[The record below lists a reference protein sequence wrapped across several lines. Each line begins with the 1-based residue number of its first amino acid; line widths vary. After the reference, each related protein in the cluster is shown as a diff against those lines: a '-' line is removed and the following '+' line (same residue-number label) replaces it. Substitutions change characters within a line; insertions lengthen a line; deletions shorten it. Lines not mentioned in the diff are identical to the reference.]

1 MSQDRA
7 GTERMLGLA
16 CVGGA
21 AVAWSTAGL
30 FSRAVELDA
39 ATMLVWR
46 SLFGGVVI
54 ATWVGIATRGHVLA
68 GILRLG
74 WPGLAVGLA
83 GAVAMASF
91 LGALALT
98 SVAAVMVL
106 QATAPF
112 VAALLAWLLMREP
125 ITRATLAASAVAL
138 AGVLVMVGGA
148 WRTGSLAGIGLA
160 LVMSIAFAVVMVVM
174 RRHRQVS
181 MMPANLVAILLT
193 VLVGLPFASPAAL
206 DPSALGWLA
215 AFGVVQMGLGTILFT
230 LGVRHLPAAQTA
242 LVTLL
247 EVVLAPL
254 WVWLAFAETPP
265 ATTLAGGLL
274 ILVAVLGHTAW
285 TTGRPLAAAARPRP
299 GPGP

>member
-7 GTERMLGLA
+7 SRERVLGLA

-30 FSRAVELDA
+30 FSRTVDLDA
-39 ATMLVWR
+39 WTMLVWR
-46 SLFGGVVI
+46 SVFGGLVI

-74 WPGLAVGLA
+74 WPGLAVGIA

-91 LGALALT
+91 MAALGLT

-125 ITRATLAASAVAL
+125 ITPATLAASGLAL
-138 AGVLVMVGGA
+138 TGVVVMVGGA
-148 WRTGSLAGIGLA
+148 WRTGSLAGMLLA

-193 VLVGLPFASPAAL
+193 ILVGLPFASFAAI
-206 DPSALGWLA
+206 DGTALAWLA

-230 LGVRHLPAAQTA
+230 AGVRHLPAAQTA

-254 WVWLAFAETPP
+254 WVWLAFAETPSG
-265 ATTLAGGLL
+265 ATLAGGAL
-274 ILVAVLGHTAW
+274 IMVAVLGHTAW
-285 TTGRPLAAAARPRP
+285 TAGWPAATITRPRA
-299 GPGP
+299 GRGG